1 MVFSKT
7 METVKRSVDTRSK
20 GGEWDKYRVQ
30 KIFRAMKLCVI
41 LRIVVQATT
50 SQPNNKR

>member
-7 METVKRSVDTRSK
+7 METVKRSVDARSK

-30 KIFRAMKLCVI
+30 KIFRAMKLLCDI
-41 LRIVVQATT
+41 THSGASNYFST
-50 SQPNNKR
+50 